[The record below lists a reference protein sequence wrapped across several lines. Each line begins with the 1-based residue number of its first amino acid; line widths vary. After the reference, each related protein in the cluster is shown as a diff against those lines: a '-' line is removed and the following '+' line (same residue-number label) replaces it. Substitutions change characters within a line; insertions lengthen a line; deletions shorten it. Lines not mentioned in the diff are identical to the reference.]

1 VRVIGPIAIG
11 RDVVAAK
18 SEEPEEEPDHEQH
31 DRAENDPRPLQ
42 RHASE
47 RYGGSDEEQR
57 HFQQQ
62 QRILAAWFTI
72 GSKHQTSFE
81 VGSSSGAGMASA

>member
-1 VRVIGPIAIG
+1 MVTAGG
-11 RDVVAAK
+11 VVYARTTESK
-18 SEEPEEEPDHEQH
+18 QEGDSKEH
-31 DRAENDPRPLQ
+31 DCGEDDPWPLQ

-47 RYGGSDEEQR
+47 CDRGSDEEQR

-72 GSKHQTSFE
+72 GSKHQASFE
-81 VGSSSGAGMASA
+81 VGSSSGAGMAPRIQ